1 MSLTEHRITDGD
13 LAALLLAVGAEPP
26 VGPGVFADSFQALD
40 IDSLARTQIATLVAE
55 RWGVDVESRLGSGT
69 TPEELRRLIDEDT
82 AGRNAGDTAGSDAV
96 DTAAASAEG
105 IAVR

>member
-40 IDSLARTQIATLVAE
+40 LDSLARSQIATLVAE
-55 RWGVDVESRLGSGT
+55 RWGVDVESQLGPGT
-69 TPEELRRLIDEDT
+69 TPEELRRLIDEGT
-82 AGRNAGDTAGSDAV
+82 AGCYAGDSAGG
-96 DTAAASAEG
+96 TAAASAEG
-105 IAVR
+105 TAAR